1 MVIKTVNI
9 LFSENNLEALILD
22 VLKNNSFEIFMKV
35 SVLCVPFSKVPS
47 GRSIARIYPF
57 GFIKV
62 NDFEFSEHSNRL
74 R

>member
-9 LFSENNLEALILD
+9 LFSENNLEAFILD
-22 VLKNNSFEIFMKV
+22 FLKNNF
-35 SVLCVPFSKVPS
+35 CVPFSKVPS